1 MGRGKLAKIH
11 LTRMR
16 IPRNGGVAMFA
27 SMKWQDWTN
36 AVLGMWL
43 AASPWVLGFADQQLA
58 MMNAVI
64 FGLALAVFSLLDV
77 SESKSTREWIVAI
90 SGLWLAI
97 SPFALRFASDFNAAV
112 NAMLI
117 GILAAVLAAWAMSLD
132 KEIGN
137 WWRDHVS
144 GH

>member
-1 MGRGKLAKIH
+1 
-11 LTRMR
+11 
-16 IPRNGGVAMFA
+16 MFA